1 MTDQTSGVAA
11 ALTAAPG
18 KRRRKLWEIEPRWH
32 CTIVGTCLTL
42 RELRK
47 LAAKAGIVNATS
59 MTDYQLHGAFVSLV
73 SQQGLVAKLVHK
85 TLERK
90 YAGHVTRFARA
101 SGADELLRLWE
112 AHLGDGDV
120 PGPAWAAISHPAVTA
135 EVRDRVYGEI
145 HMLSHL
151 SGASLRADLRR
162 LADLER
168 QAAEAQQQLGA
179 SQNQCR
185 AAAVQISELK
195 HQLAAAELLQRRC
208 ETLEARAAELENGA
222 AIAELKAKFVQVT
235 AVHEK
240 ALRRTEAIERR
251 LAQRDEEAGLLTEE
265 NVYLTRMVADLRQQL
280 GRAQAGCGAGEDE
293 CPNLGGRCIL
303 YVGGA
308 HRMVPHL
315 QALIARCN
323 GQFLYHDGG
332 LEEGA
337 GRLVGALSR
346 ADAILCPISC
356 VSHDAVDHI
365 KRSCRKCA
373 KPFIP
378 LRSSG
383 LSAFMRGLKLLS
395 APVAEGTAS

>member
-1 MTDQTSGVAA
+1 MMGQASGVAPVVA
-11 ALTAAPG
+11 AAG
-18 KRRRKLWEIEPRWH
+18 NKRRRKLWEIEGRWH
-32 CTIVGTCLTL
+32 CTIIGTCLTL

-47 LAAKAGIVNATS
+47 LAAKAGIVNAAD

-73 SQQGLVAKLVHK
+73 AQQGVVAKLVHK

-90 YAGHVTRFARA
+90 YASHVTRFARA
-101 SGADELLRLWE
+101 TSAGELVRLWE
-112 AHLGDGDV
+112 SHVRDGDV
-120 PGPAWAAISHPAVTA
+120 PGPAWAVISHPAATA
-135 EVRDRVYGEI
+135 EVRDRAYGEV

-162 LADLER
+162 IAEIER
-168 QAAEAQQQLGA
+168 QAAEASQQLGA
-179 SQNQCR
+179 SQNQYR
-185 AAAVQISELK
+185 AATAQIAELK
-195 HQLAAAELLQRRC
+195 HQLAAGMLLQRRC
-208 ETLEARAAELENGA
+208 EHLEARVAELENGA
-222 AIAELKAKFVQVT
+222 AVAELKAQLAQMT
-235 AVHEK
+235 AAHDK
-240 ALRRTEAIERR
+240 AVRRGEAAERR

-265 NVYLTRMVADLRQQL
+265 NVYLTRAVAELRQQIDTA
-280 GRAQAGCGAGEDE
+280 RPEVDDE
-293 CPNLGGRCIL
+293 GNDCPNLGGRCIL

-323 GQFLYHDGG
+323 GELLYHDGG

-346 ADAILCPISC
+346 ADAIVCPISC

-373 KPFIP
+373 KPFVP

-395 APVAEGTAS
+395 VPAVEGSAS